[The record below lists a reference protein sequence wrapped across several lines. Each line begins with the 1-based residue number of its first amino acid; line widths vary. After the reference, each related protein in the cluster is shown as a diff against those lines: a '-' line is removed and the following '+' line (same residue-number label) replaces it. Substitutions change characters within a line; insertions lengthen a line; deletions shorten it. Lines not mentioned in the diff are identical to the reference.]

1 VVVKKVRKS
10 KGNKSGKQKNDL
22 PLQMRIVFWG
32 KKMPIQAT
40 ASEVV
45 DCSSLV
51 KSEGG
56 VEVPASALE
65 ATPLRPPNA
74 GRELLG
80 LLVSVGS
87 ESWRPILAVLIMED
101 DEEGDVLLRPGPDP
115 FCCSDRPSVPKSRE
129 EREPMLK
136 KPLLPPFKAED
147 DP

>member
-1 VVVKKVRKS
+1 
-10 KGNKSGKQKNDL
+10 
-22 PLQMRIVFWG
+22 MRIVQE
-32 KKMPIQAT
+32 KMPIQAT

-101 DEEGDVLLRPGPDP
+101 DEEGDVLLRPGP

>member
-1 VVVKKVRKS
+1 
-10 KGNKSGKQKNDL
+10 
-22 PLQMRIVFWG
+22 
-32 KKMPIQAT
+32 MPIQAT

-101 DEEGDVLLRPGPDP
+101 DEEGEVLLTVGAPTDP
-115 FCCSDRPSVPKSRE
+115 LVTSDLPKVPKSNE
-129 EREPMLK
+129 EREPMLRNLED
-136 KPLLPPFKAED
+136 PLFKAED
-147 DP
+147 PLLLLEVMPFS